1 MAITAYAG
9 NANARSSLLLA
20 EGPHIRNAGH
30 RKERAMIRFRLF
42 GAAAYLAAS
51 IASPA
56 SAQPVVSEPGMEA
69 FVHPNSDL
77 GIGMSRP
84 VVDSHAMMSVDARAR
99 ARHVKMRVTP
109 HR

>member
-1 MAITAYAG
+1 
-9 NANARSSLLLA
+9 
-20 EGPHIRNAGH
+20 
-30 RKERAMIRFRLF
+30 MIRFRLF
-42 GAAAYLAAS
+42 GFAAFVAAS
-51 IASPA
+51 IASSA

-84 VVDSHAMMSVDARAR
+84 VADSHAMMSVDAGARTPHVRMRAR
-99 ARHVKMRVTP
+99 P

>member
-1 MAITAYAG
+1 
-9 NANARSSLLLA
+9 
-20 EGPHIRNAGH
+20 
-30 RKERAMIRFRLF
+30 MIRFRLI
-42 GAAAYLAAS
+42 GVAAYVAAS
-51 IASPA
+51 MASPA
-56 SAQPVVSEPGMEA
+56 SAQPVVDEPGMEA

-84 VVDSHAMMSVDARAR
+84 VVDSRAMMSVNTGAT

>member
-1 MAITAYAG
+1 
-9 NANARSSLLLA
+9 
-20 EGPHIRNAGH
+20 
-30 RKERAMIRFRLF
+30 MIRFRLF
-42 GAAAYLAAS
+42 GVAAYVAAS
-51 IASPA
+51 MASPA

-84 VVDSHAMMSVDARAR
+84 VVDSHAMMSVNAGTRAPR
-99 ARHVKMRVTP
+99 VKMRMTP